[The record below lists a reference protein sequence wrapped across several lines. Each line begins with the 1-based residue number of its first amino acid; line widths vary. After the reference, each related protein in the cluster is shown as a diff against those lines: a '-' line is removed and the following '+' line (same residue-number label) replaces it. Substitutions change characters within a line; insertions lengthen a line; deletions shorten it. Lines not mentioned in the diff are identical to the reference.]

1 MSNLPQDYENILNL
15 ASSDHPMPDEYA
27 GYGYFNIMSRNGLM
41 TEYFIIYNKILNEDV
56 VYYNIAYFYMGNGC
70 HILLYCSTSLN
81 YIVRVTDGSIENTIK
96 GPYSL

>member
-15 ASSDHPMPDEYA
+15 ANTVHPMPDEYA
-27 GYGYFNIMSRNGLM
+27 RYSYFNIMSRNGLM
-41 TEYFIIYNKILNEDV
+41 TECINIYNKILNGDV
-56 VYYNIAYFYMGNGC
+56 VYYNIADFYIGRDC

-81 YIVRVTDGSIENTIK
+81 YIVRVTDGIMEHNIK